1 MNRDVD
7 LQLNARKLPM
17 KIMLS
22 EVVYQQ

>member
-7 LQLNARKLPM
+7 LQLNARKFPT

-22 EVVYQQ
+22 EVIYQQ